1 MFLRLMK
8 PHVSY
13 SFEKIHSISMY
24 QIIITCL
31 EGVSLQR
38 NPRQILSIYGSTH
51 LGNSKKKRKYIG
63 TTGGLFKSVI
73 LLPKDK

>member
-1 MFLRLMK
+1 MFLRLMT

-13 SFEKIHSISMY
+13 SFEEIHLISTY

-31 EGVSLQR
+31 GGVSLQR
-38 NPRQILSIYGSTH
+38 NPRRILSICGSTH

-63 TTGGLFKSVI
+63 ATGGLYKSVI